1 MSIDLRDDQ
10 TPTLADLLEQL
21 GGISPRRV
29 LLKPPPGKATEKDLL
44 RHMDRTGRPCEL
56 VEGTLV
62 EKAMGYNESD
72 IAAELLMHMRQHAK
86 KHKLGRVTGEAAT
99 MRLMPR
105 LVRLPDVAFVRQ
117 DRFPG
122 GQLPDEPIPDL
133 FPDLAVEVLSKS
145 NTAGEIRRK
154 LKEYFLAGTTLAWI
168 VDPKKRQVVVH
179 TAPDVFTVL
188 TEKDTLHGGDLLPG
202 FTLAVAGLFEDLP
215 PPRKRPATPKK
226 KP

>member
-1 MSIDLRDDQ
+1 MSIDLHDDQ

-29 LLKPPPGKATEKDLL
+29 LLKPLPGKATEKDLL
-44 RHMDRTGRPCEL
+44 RHIDRTGRLCEL

-72 IAAELLMHMRQHAK
+72 IASELLMHMRQYAK

-99 MRLMPR
+99 MRLMPL

-122 GQLPDEPIPDL
+122 GQLPEEPIPDL

-145 NTAGEIRRK
+145 NTPGEIRRK

-168 VDPKKRQVVVH
+168 VDPKKRQVAVH

-188 TEKDTLHGGDLLPG
+188 TEKDTLDGSELLPG
-202 FTLAVAGLFEDLP
+202 FSLPISTLFEDLP
-215 PPRKRPATPKK
+215 PPKKGSAKRKKRP
-226 KP
+226 